1 MTYSVVGAPAVG
13 FDLARLPGGA
23 RVASVL
29 RTALTADAS
38 AVAALSSCHPGPVR
52 ASWWH
57 ACTRVPADSLQDVL
71 PAVAPALGDTAASG
85 ALLHR
90 LESGLLGDLD
100 ALDRLVRHDL
110 LDWTWIHA
118 GAVSTQDPVAADAA
132 DVLVDAAVAAFAGD
146 EVDATTR
153 RAMTVPFLS
162 ARPGIR
168 DESVP
173 VGVEDVDA
181 RLDRLARA
189 DDRTRAAW
197 RAVVDDRRRSTA
209 QWAPAMHQAT
219 WALAVAERLRPAFD
233 AQMAAV
239 AAFAR
244 AGFTAHDAAYG
255 VWNAVSGVVQAS
267 MVGDLLPAADADVL
281 LAPWRAVHGD

>member
-23 RVASVL
+23 RVAAVL
-29 RTALTADAS
+29 RTALAADAP
-38 AVAALSSCHPGPVR
+38 ALAALASCHPGPVR

-57 ACTRVPADSLQDVL
+57 ACTSTPAELLGDVL
-71 PAVAPALGDTAASG
+71 PQVAPALGDTAASG
-85 ALLHR
+85 VLLHR
-90 LESGLLGDLD
+90 LETGLLGDLP

-110 LDWTWIHA
+110 LDASWIHA
-118 GAVSTQDPVAADAA
+118 GAVSTQDPVAADAS
-132 DVLVDAAVAAFAGD
+132 DVLVDAAAAAYAGD
-146 EVDATTR
+146 GVDAATR
-153 RAMTVPFLS
+153 RAMTVPFLA
-162 ARPGIR
+162 ARPAIR

-181 RLDRLARA
+181 RLDRLAHA
-189 DDRTRAAW
+189 DESVRAAW

-219 WALAVAERLRPAFD
+219 WALSVAERLRPAFD

-255 VWNAVSGVVQAS
+255 VWNAVSGVVQAA

-281 LAPWRAVHGD
+281 LAPWRAVHGG